1 MNHLYDFL
9 DIQNIVKRMHLLDI
23 LFFSKTMGFTP
34 TKSTIQQERSQ
45 FGLKSNFKLKQIPE
59 LISLDMMGMSE
70 ICNRI
75 NTGNTRKA
83 VIRSKKKICFETK
96 NVKKLDGNF

>member
-1 MNHLYDFL
+1 MNHLYDYL
-9 DIQNIVKRMHLLDI
+9 YIQNIVKRMHLLDI

-34 TKSTIQQERSQ
+34 TKSTLQQERSP
-45 FGLKSNFKLKQIPE
+45 GGKSNFKLKEIPE

-70 ICNRI
+70 ICNKI
-75 NTGNTRKA
+75 NTGNTKKA
-83 VIRSKKKICFETK
+83 VIRSKKKIWFETK